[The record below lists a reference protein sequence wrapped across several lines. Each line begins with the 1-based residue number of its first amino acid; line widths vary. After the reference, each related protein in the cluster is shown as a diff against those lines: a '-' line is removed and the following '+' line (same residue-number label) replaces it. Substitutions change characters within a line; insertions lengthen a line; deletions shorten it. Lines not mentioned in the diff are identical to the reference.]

1 MRIPREGYA
10 TLGSRRAAML
20 GLMDVQ
26 HELTRHQMDDMATK
40 VSRAVITM
48 QELMHLAESR

>member
-1 MRIPREGYA
+1 
-10 TLGSRRAAML
+10 ML

-26 HELTRHQMDDMATK
+26 HELTRLKGSKVVEMATK

-48 QELMHLAESR
+48 QELMHLVEAR